1 MGPENAASE
10 QADDAPGSLA
20 SAGGHRGG
28 SAAPAEEPE
37 RSRTVGPAVPKSLLN
52 ATSYLSKPDAA
63 KLAEAYAFA
72 EEHHRG
78 MLRRSGEPFINHPVA
93 VTEILAEMNLDISAL
108 MAGLLH
114 DTVEDTSATFEA
126 IEERFGETVR
136 RIVEGET
143 KISKLAVRVYEN
155 EQAENLRQMLLAMT
169 SDVRIILVK
178 LADRLHNMRTLRFMP
193 PHKQL
198 SISEETIEI
207 FAPLANRLGINHIK
221 NELEDIAFRYLEPER
236 YLQLQR
242 QVRMRQSERE
252 AYVKKSIKLLEERL
266 RQEGLKFE
274 LSGRSKHLY
283 SIHRKMLRDHRNLDQ
298 IFDLMAIRAVLDP
311 GEGDQAL
318 PNEEAEKAVCYRAL
332 GIVHSLWTPI
342 PGRFKDYVAVP
353 KPNGYQSLHTTV
365 IGLLGQPIEVQI
377 RTRHMHE
384 VAEFGVAAHW
394 AYKEGVEETAE
405 IQKRLDWMKQLL
417 EVDTSSEDAD
427 AFVDAVKTDLLSE
440 RVLVFTPAGDV
451 VNLPRGSTPI
461 DFAYH
466 VHTEIGHRCI
476 GARVNGEIV
485 PLNHELATGDRVEV
499 LTNRSSQYGPS
510 QDWLNIVVT
519 RGAKQKIKH
528 YFRAQARTMQLD
540 SGRRS
545 LERALRRRSLPVA
558 KLTSRAK
565 LEEVAKQLIN
575 AEGVD
580 ELLLAIDAS
589 RVSAKAV
596 VEALVPDLVKERRP
610 SPAAEA
616 PKKSVSGVYVDGLDA
631 PANLARCCSPVRGDD
646 VIGYITRGRGISV
659 HRVDCPNVKHLM
671 LTEQDRF
678 VQVTWDAP
686 AGEVFAV
693 DFEVLGIDRP
703 GLLKDVLDVISGMNK
718 SASRVAADVQ
728 GAMRARIMF
737 RVDVKDQAEIE
748 FIKESVGRIA
758 DVTRVYRSRPGLKA

>member
-1 MGPENAASE
+1 MAASVP
-10 QADDAPGSLA
+10 AP
-20 SAGGHRGG
+20 
-28 SAAPAEEPE
+28 
-37 RSRTVGPAVPKSLLN
+37 VPKSLLA
-52 ATSYLSKPDAA
+52 ATSYLAPPDAA

-72 EEHHRG
+72 EEMHRG
-78 MLRRSGEPFINHPVA
+78 MLRRSGEPFITHPVA
-93 VTEILAEMNLDISAL
+93 VTEILAEMKLDGSAL
-108 MAGLLH
+108 IAGLLH
-114 DTVEDTSATFEA
+114 DTVEDTPATFEQV
-126 IEERFGETVR
+126 EERFGEVVR

-198 SISEETIEI
+198 TISEETLEI
-207 FAPLANRLGINHIK
+207 FAPLAHRLGINHIK

-252 AYVKKSIKLLEERL
+252 AYVKKSIKLLEGRL
-266 RQEGLKFE
+266 TQEGLTFE

-298 IFDLMAIRAVLDP
+298 IFDLMAIRAILDP
-311 GEGDQAL
+311 E
-318 PNEEAEKAVCYRAL
+318 PNGHGLAQEDNEKAVCYRAL

-365 IGLLGQPIEVQI
+365 IGLQGQPIEVQI
-377 RTRHMHE
+377 RTRRMHE

-394 AYKEGVEETAE
+394 AYKEGMTDKAE
-405 IQKRLDWMKQLL
+405 VQRRLDWMKQLL
-417 EVDTSSEDAD
+417 EVDTSSEDAG
-427 AFVDAVKTDLLSE
+427 AFVDAVKTDIFSE

-466 VHTEIGHRCI
+466 VHTEVGHRCI

-485 PLNHELATGDRVEV
+485 PLNHELTTGDRVEV

-510 QDWLNIVVT
+510 ADWLNIVVT

-528 YFRAQARTMQLD
+528 YFRAQARQMQLE
-540 SGRRS
+540 GGKRA

-558 KLTSRAK
+558 KLTTRAK
-565 LEEVAKQLIN
+565 LEEVAKQLVN
-575 AEGVD
+575 VENVE
-580 ELLLAIDAS
+580 ELLLAIDAG
-589 RVSAKAV
+589 RVAPKRV
-596 VEALVPDLVKERRP
+596 VEALVPDLVQERKP

-646 VIGYITRGRGISV
+646 VVGYITRGRGITV

-671 LTEQDRF
+671 LSEHDRF
-678 VQVTWDAP
+678 VQVMWDAP
-686 AGEVFAV
+686 SGEVFPV
-693 DFEVLGIDRP
+693 DFEVIAIDRP

-728 GAMRARIMF
+728 SAMRARIMF

-758 DVTRVYRSRPGLKA
+758 DVTRVYRSRPGIKA

>member
-1 MGPENAASE
+1 MG
-10 QADDAPGSLA
+10 AP
-20 SAGGHRGG
+20 
-28 SAAPAEEPE
+28 
-37 RSRTVGPAVPKSLLN
+37 VPKSLLA
-52 ATSYLSKPDAA
+52 ATSYLSPADAA

-72 EEHHRG
+72 EEMHRG
-78 MLRRSGEPFINHPVA
+78 MLRRSGEPFITHPVA
-93 VTEILAEMNLDISAL
+93 VTEILAEMKLDSSAL
-108 MAGLLH
+108 LAGLLH
-114 DTVEDTSATFEA
+114 DTVEDTEATFEQV
-126 IEERFGETVR
+126 EEKFGEAVR

-178 LADRLHNMRTLRFMP
+178 LADRLHNMRTLRYMP
-193 PHKQL
+193 PHKQQ
-198 SISEETIEI
+198 SISEETLEI
-207 FAPLANRLGINHIK
+207 FAPLAHRLGINHIK

-252 AYVKKSIKLLEERL
+252 AYVKKSIKLLDTRL
-266 RQEGLKFE
+266 TQEGLTFE
-274 LSGRSKHLY
+274 LSGRSKHLF
-283 SIHRKMLRDHRNLDQ
+283 SIHRKMQRDHRNLDQ
-298 IFDLMAIRAVLDP
+298 IFDLMAIRAIVDP
-311 GEGDQAL
+311 E
-318 PNEEAEKAVCYRAL
+318 PNGHGLAQEDAEKAVCYRAL

-365 IGLLGQPIEVQI
+365 IGLQGQPIEVQI
-377 RTRHMHE
+377 RTRRMHK

-394 AYKEGVEETAE
+394 AYKEGVTDADEV
-405 IQKRLDWMKQLL
+405 QKRLDWMKQLL
-417 EVDTSSEDAD
+417 EVDTSSEDAG
-427 AFVDAVKTDLLSE
+427 AFVDAVKTDFFSE

-466 VHTEIGHRCI
+466 VHTEVGHRCI

-485 PLNHELATGDRVEV
+485 PLNHELTTGDRVEI
-499 LTNRSSQYGPS
+499 LTNRSSQFGPS
-510 QDWLNIVVT
+510 ADWLNIVVT

-528 YFRAQARTMQLD
+528 YFRAQARQMQLD
-540 SGRRS
+540 SGKRA

-558 KLTSRAK
+558 KLTTRAK
-565 LEEVAKQLIN
+565 LEEVAKQLVN
-575 AEGVD
+575 VENTE
-580 ELLLAIDAS
+580 ELFLAIDAG
-589 RVSAKAV
+589 RVAPKRV
-596 VEALVPDLVKERRP
+596 IETLVPDLVKERRP

-646 VIGYITRGRGISV
+646 VIGYITRGRGITV

-671 LTEQDRF
+671 LTEHDRF

-686 AGEVFAV
+686 SGEVFPV
-693 DFEVLGIDRP
+693 DFEVIAIDRP
-703 GLLKDVLDVISGMNK
+703 GLLKDVLDVISNMNK

-728 GAMRARIMF
+728 SAMRARIMF

-748 FIKESVGRIA
+748 FIKDSIGRIA
-758 DVTRVYRSRPGLKA
+758 DVTRVYRSRPGIKA